1 MESPVLRHSDGV
13 DDPLVGAV
21 LVVWSLGSARFG
33 ATPISAQG
41 SLVPSTLGQNAG
53 MDLGRSLVAAVLL
66 IIFMHGCDDGDGS
79 DGATSRPSSSRST
92 SGPATGPTDPAV
104 DGSLDR
110 RVDEAR
116 EILARDEGLDI
127 DEVTL
132 VRAEPVEWRD
142 SSYGCPS
149 SEATYSPGPFPGYRI
164 VLRADEH
171 DYIFMGADDT
181 EPRRCLF
188 LD

>member
-1 MESPVLRHSDGV
+1 MPQGLAGPAPRR
-13 DDPLVGAV
+13 VGGIPQ
-21 LVVWSLGSARFG
+21 SLPR
-33 ATPISAQG
+33 G
-41 SLVPSTLGQNAG
+41 SLLPTSLGQNAG

-66 IIFMHGCDDGDGS
+66 ISFMQGCEDGDGS
-79 DGATSRPSSSRST
+79 DGATPRPSSSRST
-92 SGPATGPTDPAV
+92 SGTATSPTHPAA

-110 RVDEAR
+110 KVDEAR
-116 EILARDEGLDI
+116 ETLAREEGFDL

-132 VRAEPVEWRD
+132 VRAERVEWPD
-142 SSYGCPS
+142 ASYGCPS
-149 SEATYSPGPFPGYRI
+149 SEATYAPGPFPGYRI
-164 VLRADEH
+164 VLEADEH